1 VGALDLYTMTWPEVR
16 SEIDAGRDTIV
27 LAFGAVEQHGHHMPF
42 GTDSIIGDEL
52 GHALADRLDAFFAP
66 TVRVGVSRH
75 HLAFPGT
82 MSVESDTFG
91 AVVGDIVHGWAR
103 HGFKRIVLLP
113 THGGNFQPLAEA
125 LDRLGEVDAVKVI
138 GVTDLSLL
146 VNATLG
152 MGEEFGVSSSEGGL
166 HGGEWETSMLLAL
179 QPELVKMDRAVAGYT
194 GDLEDGLQR
203 FFELGVDALTDTG
216 VIGDPAKA
224 SADHGERYISRLL
237 DLTVEYVEQR
247 S

>member
-1 VGALDLYTMTWPEVR
+1 MGALDLYTMTWPELR
-16 SEIDAGRDTIV
+16 REIEGGRDTIV
-27 LAFGAVEQHGHHMPF
+27 LAFGAVEQHGHHLPF
-42 GTDSIIGDEL
+42 GTDSIFGDDL
-52 GHALADRLDAFFAP
+52 GRALADRLDAFFAP

-82 MSVESDTFG
+82 MSVEEDTFA
-91 AVVGDIVHGWAR
+91 AVVGDIVRGWAG

-113 THGGNFQPLAEA
+113 THGGNFQPLATA
-125 LDRLGEVDAVKVI
+125 LEQLVDVEGVKVI

-152 MGEEFGVSSSEGGL
+152 LGQELGVSASEGGL
-166 HGGEWETSMLLAL
+166 HGGEWETSMMLAL
-179 QPELVKMDRAVAGYT
+179 HPDLVRMDLARAGYT

-203 FFELGVDALTDTG
+203 LFEEGVDALTDVG
-216 VIGDPAKA
+216 VIGDPARA
-224 SADHGERYISRLL
+224 SAEHGERYVARLI
-237 DLTVEYVEQR
+237 DLTVEYVEER